1 MALACVLGRY
11 GASSC
16 AYGVCLCAFSSG
28 ECGVCLCMFCSG
40 AYGVCL
46 CVSYSWCFVPT
57 VLLMLLGQI
66 SVVVRICLWLRRY
79 ICPSCVRRMYD
90 LSVSAGCM
98 TAGFQ
103 RPCSWALTYSPLC
116 SVGSGLDDVS

>member
-28 ECGVCLCMFCSG
+28 ECGICLCMFCSG

-46 CVSYSWCFVPT
+46 CVSYSWCSVPT

-66 SVVVRICLWLRRY
+66 SVVVYGCGNT
-79 ICPSCVRRMYD
+79 
-90 LSVSAGCM
+90 SVHLVYVGCM
-98 TAGFQ
+98 TFPRQLA
-103 RPCSWALTYSPLC
+103 
-116 SVGSGLDDVS
+116 V